1 VTVWLT
7 SKIKQVLL
15 VIKPGTVT
23 LPYPFEPH
31 PVPEGY
37 RGQPSWDHHK
47 CIGCGGCAAHCPAR
61 TIFIRDLCQDLRVM
75 VYDGGRCTYCGRC
88 ADVCP
93 EKAITMTKNYELAT
107 GNRKDLCTTMELFMA
122 TCNRCGRCYEMETKN
137 AIDRMNLKGYR
148 YDNLEMRAVLPVCTE
163 QFDTEM
169 LAKSDRF
176 KRPERIGE

>member
-1 VTVWLT
+1 VWLT
-7 SKIKQVLL
+7 SKIRQVLL
-15 VIKPGTVT
+15 VLKPGTVT
-23 LPYPFEPH
+23 LPYPFQPH

-37 RGQPSWDHHK
+37 RGQPYWDHHK

-61 TIFIRDLCQDLRVM
+61 TIMIRDLCQELRVM

-93 EKAITMTKNYELAT
+93 EKAITMTDKFELAT
-107 GNRKDLCTTMELFMA
+107 DSKEDIVQSVELFMA

-137 AIDRMNLKGYR
+137 AIDRMNIKGYR
-148 YDNLEMRAVLPVCTE
+148 YDSLEMRAVLPAHSE
-163 QFDTEM
+163 QFD
-169 LAKSDRF
+169 AKLLEKSLTY